1 MKNKVKTYVLM
12 LSEYFP
18 VSHPKA
24 GRPTGFADAL
34 RANLQRLECHKQRK
48 CIGCGECVRHLKHHT
63 IRRNATLWEHRAEEI
78 NAGRAVLSI
87 RQWSGKPV
95 SKDQGRCYMRW
106 VRNVRSYGYNYDY
119 RILNAA
125 DFGAYTSRRRFFGQF
140 AKTGL
145 PIVFPHQTYAKNGDE
160 GGMFH
165 QYKKWKAVREVL
177 DLDEEGTSIFTKKKQ
192 EVRSSMRHGY

>member
-1 MKNKVKTYVLM
+1 MKNKVNTYVLM

-87 RQWSGKPV
+87 RQWSGKPYG
-95 SKDQGRCYMRW
+95 KGTKQIEIARLTHLGTQRITM
-106 VRNVRSYGYNYDY
+106 SYIWYQVLEVYFPDS
-119 RILNAA
+119 AEVQ
-125 DFGAYTSRRRFFGQF
+125 TSAGI
-140 AKTGL
+140 A
-145 PIVFPHQTYAKNGDE
+145 
-160 GGMFH
+160 
-165 QYKKWKAVREVL
+165 KAVNIPQLASNDGLSLVDFKHWFALRKKGAVSDFHGVIL
-177 DLDEEGTSIFTKKKQ
+177 HFTD
-192 EVRSSMRHGY
+192 MRY